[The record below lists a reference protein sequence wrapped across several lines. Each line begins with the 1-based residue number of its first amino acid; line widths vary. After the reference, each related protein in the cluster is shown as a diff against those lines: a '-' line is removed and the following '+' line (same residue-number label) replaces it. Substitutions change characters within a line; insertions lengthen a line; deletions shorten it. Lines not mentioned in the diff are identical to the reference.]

1 MTNFVAIADPVSDRR
16 ENFIKTISSS
26 IAPVPGLEV
35 ASCGNGNFQ
44 AIWAAHP
51 QASISYEIDADG
63 LAIVWGEAIVSGTA
77 TRVTA
82 ANLKSYW
89 QDFPQIF
96 DGFHACLTYN
106 PDLGITVSADLL
118 GIFPIY
124 YYVDQEIILI
134 ASSPELFKHHPSY
147 QGKFNPKGLVGILLT
162 NGLFNGQTLWQGIYR
177 LQAGYC
183 LKILHQQPK
192 EIQQYQLPNYAQQ
205 NPYANVS
212 LEEHLDILDRLISQA
227 LDHFL
232 SSTEG
237 TESNQISTENHQ
249 TFTESSRTIT
259 ERNRSA
265 DYTLMLSGGL
275 DSRMLAG
282 FITQQGMRPTAL
294 TLGNIGDMEM
304 HCAQRVAKYLQLPHT
319 TAPTEV
325 NKYLDYAHLAN
336 KWEHLANG
344 ANGIALGWGIVPYL
358 QKLPPK
364 VVTGLCLDVAFSG
377 PLPVANPGEIFSFD
391 LFLKRRVNPWG
402 IAPEIL
408 NKLLR
413 KEIFGDL
420 VQETIAEIQ
429 QVYES
434 YATDEYTRNIC
445 FEYYHRER
453 FHTGS
458 RAWIF
463 SLAAAPILPVLDR
476 ELLSVTALLPMREI
490 DRLAQQQLVMTR
502 FPELAKLPI
511 DRNSYDLTP
520 LLSQGMGKKAR
531 LRKKWYQLQRYW
543 YNFQEKIG
551 FDRRYYYKILDT
563 NNAGWRSIRQA
574 AESGREM
581 TGEIFNLDILAEIL
595 PSANLPINHNYD
607 SIIESSKVKL
617 LATFLLWAKNNL

>member
-1 MTNFVAIADPVSDRR
+1 MANFFAIADPISDRR
-16 ENFIKTISSS
+16 ETFIKTISSF
-26 IAPVPGLEV
+26 IAPVPGLTI
-35 ASCGNGNFQ
+35 ASCGDRDFQ

-51 QASISYEIDADG
+51 QAPISYATDPQG
-63 LAIVWGEAIVSGTA
+63 LAIVWGEAIISGTA

-82 ANLKSYW
+82 SNLKSYW

-96 DGFHACLTYN
+96 DGFHACLTYD
-106 PDLGITVSADLL
+106 PDLGITISADLL
-118 GIFPIY
+118 GIFPVY

-134 ASSPELFKHHPSY
+134 ASSPELFKYHPSY

-162 NGLFNGQTLWQGIYR
+162 NGLFNGQTLWQGIHR

-183 LKILHQQPK
+183 LKISHQQPK
-192 EIQQYQLPNYAQQ
+192 EIQQYQLPSYDQQ
-205 NPYANVS
+205 NPYAHIS

-227 LDHFL
+227 LDHQLQSTVVTEDSRMF
-232 SSTEG
+232 TEG
-237 TESNQISTENHQ
+237 SRM
-249 TFTESSRTIT
+249 FTEGSR
-259 ERNRSA
+259 S

-282 FITQQGMRPTAL
+282 FMTQQGIHPTAL
-294 TLGNIGDMEM
+294 TLGNEGDVEM
-304 HCAQRVAKYLQLPHT
+304 HCAQGVAKYLNLDHA

-325 NKYLDYAHLAN
+325 NKYLDHAHLAN

-344 ANGIALGWGIVPYL
+344 ANGIAIGWGIVPYL
-358 QKLPPK
+358 QKLPPQ

-377 PLPVANPGEIFSFD
+377 PLPVANPGETFSFD

-402 IAPEIL
+402 ISPEIL
-408 NKLLR
+408 HQLLK

-463 SLAAAPILPVLDR
+463 SFGAAPVLPVLDR
-476 ELLSVTALLPMREI
+476 ELLSITALLPIREI

-502 FPELAKLPI
+502 FPHLARLPI
-511 DRNSYDLTP
+511 DRNSYDITP
-520 LLSQGMGKKAR
+520 LLGSQGAGKKAR
-531 LRKKWYQLQRYW
+531 LRAKWYQLQRYW
-543 YNFQEKIG
+543 YQFQERLG
-551 FDRRYYYKILDT
+551 YDRRYYYKILDT

-574 AESGREM
+574 AESGREI
-581 TGEIFNLDILAEIL
+581 TGEIFNLDILAKIL
-595 PSANLPINHNYD
+595 PVADHPINSDYD